1 MRSTTAISPASPS
14 NYDGGP
20 VGIETLSAA
29 LSEPRDALE
38 EIVEPFLLQQG
49 FIGRTPR
56 GRVLTLRAY
65 KHLGLTG
72 PGPHLHAP
80 DRPVRRDRSKR
91 RRHEAARPSTGI
103 AGCRGAI
110 RLAMLSGKPRLPP
123 QLFHALPSHGAG
135 RDRLGA

>member
-1 MRSTTAISPASPS
+1 
-14 NYDGGP
+14 

-65 KHLGLTG
+65 RHL
-72 PGPHLHAP
+72 
-80 DRPVRRDRSKR
+80 
-91 RRHEAARPSTGI
+91 GI
-103 AGCRGAI
+103 AGPARAAAQIG
-110 RLAMLSGKPRLPP
+110 
-123 QLFHALPSHGAG
+123 LFDATDADAADGTAGAG
-135 RDRLGA
+135 